1 VADPRSDQALMA
13 AHVAGDPHAFDELVR
28 RHSER
33 LWAFAV
39 RTLGDSHEA
48 SDAVQ
53 EALLSAFRA
62 ASRWRGEASVSTWLH
77 RIVFNACLDRLRR
90 RRAHPTDPLDEDT
103 DVPVPRDPMADRLTV
118 LAVDEALG
126 RLPLAQRAAVVLVD
140 MEGLSIAEAALVLG
154 VREGTVKSRAARGR
168 YRLAVLLGHLRPGA
182 GNDDDPAGVESTGGD
197 VSHRAGGE
205 R

>member
-1 VADPRSDQALMA
+1 MA
-13 AHVAGDPHAFDELVR
+13 AHVAGEDRAFDELVR

-48 SDAVQ
+48 SDALQ

-62 ASRWRGEASVSTWLH
+62 ADRWRGEASVSTWLH
-77 RIVFNACLDRLRR
+77 RIVYHACLDRVRHRR
-90 RRAHPTDPLDEDT
+90 THRADPLEEGT
-103 DVPVPRDPMADRLTV
+103 DVPVPRDAMADRITV
-118 LAVDEALG
+118 LAVDEALA
-126 RLPLAQRAAVVLVD
+126 RLPEPQRAAVVLVD
-140 MEGLSIAEAALVLG
+140 MEGLSIAEAAAALG

-168 YRLAVLLGHLRPGA
+168 YRLAVLLGHLRPDA
-182 GNDDDPAGVESTGGD
+182 GNDGRPAGVEVPGD
-197 VSHRAGGE
+197 VSSPAGGE

>member
-1 VADPRSDQALMA
+1 MA
-13 AHVAGDPHAFDELVR
+13 AHVAGDSRAFEELVR

-39 RTLGDSHEA
+39 RTLSDPHEA

-62 ASRWRGEASVSTWLH
+62 APRWRGDASVSTWLH
-77 RIVFNACLDRLRR
+77 RIVFNACLDRVRR
-90 RRAHPTDPLDEDT
+90 RRAHPADPLAEQADLPT
-103 DVPVPRDPMADRLTV
+103 PRDPVGDRMTA
-118 LAVDEALG
+118 LAVEEALG
-126 RLPLAQRAAVVLVD
+126 RLPFSQRAAVVLID
-140 MEGLSIAEAALVLG
+140 MEGLSIAETAQVLG

-182 GNDDDPAGVESTGGD
+182 GNDDGASDVEVSKDD
-197 VSHRAGGE
+197 VSSRAGGE

>member
-1 VADPRSDQALMA
+1 MA
-13 AHVAGDPHAFDELVR
+13 AHVAGDPRAFEELVR
-28 RHSER
+28 RHTGR

-48 SDAVQ
+48 SDALQ

-62 ASRWRGEASVSTWLH
+62 APGWRGEASVSTWLH
-77 RIVFNACLDRLRR
+77 RIVYHACLDRLRR
-90 RRAHPTDPLDEDT
+90 RRSHPTHPLDEDA
-103 DVPVPRDPMADRLTV
+103 DVPLPRDPMADRMTV
-118 LAVDEALG
+118 LAVDEALE
-126 RLPLAQRAAVVLVD
+126 RLPEPQRAAVVLVD
-140 MEGLSIAEAALVLG
+140 MEGLSIAEAAHVLG

-182 GNDDDPAGVESTGGD
+182 GNDDGTATVETRGGGVS
-197 VSHRAGGE
+197 SPAGGE

>member
-1 VADPRSDQALMA
+1 MA
-13 AHVAGDPHAFDELVR
+13 AHVAGDPRAFDEIVR
-28 RHSER
+28 RHTDR

-48 SDAVQ
+48 SDALQ

-62 ASRWRGEASVSTWLH
+62 ADRWRGEASVSTWLH
-77 RIVFNACLDRLRR
+77 RIVYHACLDRVRHRR
-90 RRAHPTDPLDEDT
+90 THPADRLDEDA
-103 DVPVPRDPMADRLTV
+103 DVPVPRDAMADRITV
-118 LAVDEALG
+118 LAVDEALR
-126 RLPLAQRAAVVLVD
+126 RLPEAQRAAVVLVD
-140 MEGLSIAEAALVLG
+140 MEGLSIAEAAAVLG

-182 GNDDDPAGVESTGGD
+182 GNAGGLAGVEPPGGD
-197 VSHRAGGE
+197 VSSRAGGE

>member
-1 VADPRSDQALMA
+1 MA
-13 AHVAGDPHAFDELVR
+13 AHVAGDPRAFDELVR

-62 ASRWRGEASVSTWLH
+62 APRWRGEASVSTWLH
-77 RIVFNACLDRLRR
+77 RIVFNACLDRVRR
-90 RRAHPTDPLDEDT
+90 RRTHPADPLEEDT
-103 DVPVPRDPMADRLTV
+103 DLPLPRDPMADRMTV

-140 MEGLSIAEAALVLG
+140 MEGLSIAETAQVLG

-182 GNDDDPAGVESTGGD
+182 GNDDGPAHVETPGGD
-197 VSHRAGGE
+197 VSSRAGGE

>member
-28 RHSER
+28 RNSER

-62 ASRWRGEASVSTWLH
+62 AARWRGEASVSTWLH

-140 MEGLSIAEAALVLG
+140 MEGLSIAEAAHVLG

-182 GNDDDPAGVESTGGD
+182 GNDDGPTGVESTGGD